1 MRSSLRPG
9 QIVWVN
15 LSPTS
20 GKEQA
25 GHRPAVVISGPTYLE
40 VVTDLAVVV
49 PVTRTGQGW
58 ENHVKLAALESWAMT
73 EQVRTIARSR
83 ITRISGTVTPEELR
97 SIRRWVI
104 DLIDEP
110 PTR

>member
-1 MRSSLRPG
+1 MTSSLSPA

-49 PVTRTGQGW
+49 PVTRTARGW
-58 ENHVKLAALESWAMT
+58 ENHVHLASLESWAMT

-97 SIRRWVI
+97 SIRQWVVN
-104 DLIDEP
+104 LITEP
-110 PTR
+110 STR